1 MMAGIP
7 MKTKHNAATTSVQ
20 RKRKR
25 EPRPGRVTAVFVT
38 FALDDGAVSDD
49 RPLWYDDDSLANE
62 VVVPVVMVAARLVE
76 YANI

>member
-1 MMAGIP
+1 MAGIP
-7 MKTKHNAATTSVQ
+7 IKTKHNPATTSVQ
-20 RKRKR
+20 WKRRR
-25 EPRPGRVTAVFVT
+25 EPRPGCVTAVFVA

-49 RPLWYDDDSLANE
+49 RPLWYDDDSLAYE

>member
-1 MMAGIP
+1 MMAGMP
-7 MKTKHNAATTSVQ
+7 MKTKHNAATISVQ
-20 RKRKR
+20 KKRRR
-25 EPRPGRVTAVFVT
+25 EPRPGRVTAVFVA

-49 RPLWYDDDSLANE
+49 RSLRYDDDSLAYE